1 MTSSDTEM
9 KERGRSTQ
17 INIHNTRSLIC
28 APQVCL
34 KTFCRR
40 KKPSQWKNTH
50 THTHTHTT
58 HKDFFDLFISSLHF
72 IVGLGTW
79 YIMLY
84 SSCFFLSGFS
94 FTNIHESQDFRGRGR
109 AFL

>member
-1 MTSSDTEM
+1 MTFSDTE
-9 KERGRSTQ
+9 RGRGTQ

-40 KKPSQWKNTH
+40 KKPSQWKN

>member
-1 MTSSDTEM
+1 MTFSDTEM

-40 KKPSQWKNTH
+40 KKPSQWKN